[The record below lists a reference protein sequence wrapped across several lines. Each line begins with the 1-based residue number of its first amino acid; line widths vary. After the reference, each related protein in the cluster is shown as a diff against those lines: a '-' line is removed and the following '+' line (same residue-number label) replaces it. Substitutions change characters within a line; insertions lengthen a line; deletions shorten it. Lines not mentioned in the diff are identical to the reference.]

1 MASYAYTFTSGD
13 TVTPTKLNNART
25 VSAIQTADISDA
37 QITEAKLAANSVST
51 AKILDANVT
60 NAKLASGI
68 DASKLTTGTLPIDRI
83 ADAAVTAPK
92 LQNGVTLQTVY
103 AQTTS
108 LVEIAGV
115 IPPDNTK
122 PQNTEGNEVLT
133 ATITPSSATSKIL
146 IQAGITGTLG
156 NAAGTITIAFFRDSV
171 ADALASAWV
180 SAPSGYSLTIPF
192 AYQDSPSSTSAIT
205 YKVRLGYPGSGAGM
219 YVNRSTL
226 GAAIYG
232 GTMTS
237 WMTLTEIKA

>member
-1 MASYAYTFTSGD
+1 MA
-13 TVTPTKLNNART
+13 TVTAGYNWVSGEIVTPAKLN
-25 VSAIQTADISDA
+25 SAAAPSVAVADNEVTTS
-37 QITEAKLAANSVST
+37 
-51 AKILDANVT
+51 KILDGAVT
-60 NAKLASGI
+60 NAKLATGI
-68 DASKLTTGTLPIDRI
+68 DASKLTTGTLPIARI

-115 IPPDNTK
+115 IPVDNTK

>member
-1 MASYAYTFTSGD
+1 MATVTASYNWVSGE
-13 TVTPTKLNNART
+13 TVTPAKLNTTAAPT
-25 VSAIQTADISDA
+25 VVVADNEV
-37 QITEAKLAANSVST
+37 TT

-60 NAKLASGI
+60 NAKLASDI
-68 DASKLTTGTLPIDRI
+68 DASKLTTGTLPIARI

-108 LVEIAGV
+108 IIEIETV
-115 IPPDNTK
+115 IPMDNTK
-122 PQNTEGNEVLT
+122 PQNTEGEEVLT

-156 NAAGTITIAFFRDSV
+156 NVAGTITIAFFRDSV

-180 SAPSGYSLTIPF
+180 SASSGYGLIVPL

-205 YKVRLGYPGSGAGM
+205 YKVRLGYPGTGAGM
-219 YVNRSTL
+219 YVNRGVL